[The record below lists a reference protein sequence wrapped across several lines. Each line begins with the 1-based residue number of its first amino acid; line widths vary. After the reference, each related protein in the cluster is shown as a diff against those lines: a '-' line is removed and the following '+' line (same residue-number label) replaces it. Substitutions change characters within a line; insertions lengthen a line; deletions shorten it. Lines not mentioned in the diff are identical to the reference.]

1 MSNYIGQAPGSA
13 AKKFFYGLN
22 RTNDGELT
30 FSKLDFEGGFDEE
43 VILNDLTIRDDQE
56 EQYEFQGFNTDYFDG
71 RDANHELVN
80 KSLKYEQYKF
90 REEDLYYFIDETDGT
105 LVVRINDEYIYPDQ
119 T

>member
-1 MSNYIGQAPGSA
+1 MSNYIGQPPGSS
-13 AKKFFYGLN
+13 AKKFFYGLS

-43 VILNDLTIRDDQE
+43 VIINDLTLRDDQE
-56 EQYEFQGFNTDYFDG
+56 EQYEFQGFTTDYFDG
-71 RDANHELVN
+71 RNAQHILVN

-105 LVVRINDEYIYPDQ
+105 LVVRINDEYIYPEQ
-119 T
+119 G